1 MLLPLAKNITRY
13 FSKKRLAVA
22 ILAIA
27 ATVLLGVFVFS
38 AFSTDVV
45 IDYNGT
51 QITVKTMRNTVEDVL
66 TQRGIVVSDFDYVSL
81 PVDTKLIRNKTT
93 KIHIKSAVPI
103 NVFADGKEITIMTSK
118 NTVEEAL
125 QNSSVGL
132 GLYDRIEGVNPDD
145 EIYKLMNVKVVR
157 VRRELVS
164 KNEIIPYEV
173 DKKANN
179 SMDEGVEEVLSKG
192 KNGVSEKTYMVVYED
207 NKEVK
212 RQLITDTIVSKP
224 EKEIVEYGTV
234 ATYTASRGDTIRYKK
249 VIEMSATAYTASFKD
264 TNKHPDH
271 PQFGITYTGVRV
283 KKGIVAVDPKVI
295 PLGTRLYV
303 EGLGD
308 TPDYGYA
315 VAADI
320 GSAIKGNKIDL
331 YMDGQDV
338 VDRFGRKK
346 VKVYVL
352 Y

>member
-13 FSKKRLAVA
+13 FSKKRLAVT
-22 ILAIA
+22 LLSVV

-38 AFSTDVV
+38 AFSTDVI

-51 QITVKTMRNTVEDVL
+51 QITVKTMRNTVKDVL
-66 TQRGIVVSDFDYVSL
+66 AQRGIVVSDFDYVSL
-81 PVDTKLIRNKTT
+81 PLDAKLIRNKTT

-103 NVFADGKEITIMTSK
+103 NVFADGKETTIMTSK
-118 NTVEEAL
+118 ETVEDAL
-125 QNSSVGL
+125 QNSSVEL
-132 GLYDRIEGVNPDD
+132 GLHDRIEGAQPEDRIFKD
-145 EIYKLMNVKVVR
+145 MRLKVVR
-157 VRRELVS
+157 VRRELLS

-173 DKKANN
+173 DRKASS
-179 SMDEGVEEVLSKG
+179 SMDQGVEEVVSKG
-192 KNGVSEKTYMVVYED
+192 KNGVCEKTYVVVYED
-207 NKEVK
+207 NKEIERK
-212 RQLITDTIVSKP
+212 LITDTIVTKP
-224 EKEIVEYGTV
+224 EKEIVEYGTI
-234 ATYTASRGDTIRYKK
+234 ATYTASRGDIIRYKK
-249 VIEMSATAYTASFKD
+249 VLNMSATAYTASFKD
-264 TNKHPDH
+264 TKKHPDH

-338 VDRFGRKK
+338 VDRFGRKN
-346 VKVYVL
+346 VRVYIL
-352 Y
+352 H

>member
-164 KNEIIPYEV
+164 K
-173 DKKANN
+173 DRK
-179 SMDEGVEEVLSKG
+179 S
-192 KNGVSEKTYMVVYED
+192 VV
-207 NKEVK
+207 
-212 RQLITDTIVSKP
+212 
-224 EKEIVEYGTV
+224 
-234 ATYTASRGDTIRYKK
+234 
-249 VIEMSATAYTASFKD
+249 
-264 TNKHPDH
+264 
-271 PQFGITYTGVRV
+271 
-283 KKGIVAVDPKVI
+283 
-295 PLGTRLYV
+295 
-303 EGLGD
+303 
-308 TPDYGYA
+308 
-315 VAADI
+315 
-320 GSAIKGNKIDL
+320 
-331 YMDGQDV
+331 
-338 VDRFGRKK
+338 
-346 VKVYVL
+346 
-352 Y
+352 